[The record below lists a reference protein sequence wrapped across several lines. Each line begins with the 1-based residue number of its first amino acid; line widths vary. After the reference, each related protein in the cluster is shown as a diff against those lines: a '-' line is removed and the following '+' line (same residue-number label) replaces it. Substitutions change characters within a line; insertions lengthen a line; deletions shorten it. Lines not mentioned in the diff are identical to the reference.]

1 MCKLC
6 VNCGAP
12 ATCEH
17 HIVPIALGGNDIPS
31 NKVPLCDK
39 CHGAIHSVS
48 FGEGCLSHGELIRR
62 GLQKKKDAIS
72 RGEVYR
78 ARSGRISSRLG
89 GRPLLQLVISHLALW
104 SVIIITT
111 TKIYPTLQKSAVCHE
126 QRYINI
132 SKCLLNN

>member
-89 GRPLLQLVISHLALW
+89 GRPPLTVSNIPSCFVECYNNHDY
-104 SVIIITT
+104 
-111 TKIYPTLQKSAVCHE
+111 K
-126 QRYINI
+126 NI
-132 SKCLLNN
+132 SDLAKKCGMSRTTVYKYIEVLTQ

>member
-17 HIVPIALGGNDIPS
+17 HIVPISLGGNDIPS

-39 CHGAIHSVS
+39 CHGVIHGVS
-48 FGEGCLSHGELIRR
+48 FGEGCLSHGELIKR
-62 GLQKKKDAIS
+62 GIQKKKDAIS

-78 ARSGRISSRLG
+78 ARSGRISKGLG
-89 GRPLLQLVISHLALW
+89 GRPALTISDLPSYFVENYNNHNY
-104 SVIIITT
+104 
-111 TKIYPTLQKSAVCHE
+111 K
-126 QRYINI
+126 NI
-132 SKCLLNN
+132 SDLARKCGMSRTTVYKYIEVLTQ

>member
-48 FGEGCLSHGELIRR
+48 FGEGCLSHGELIKR

-78 ARSGRISSRLG
+78 ARSGRISEGLG
-89 GRPLLQLVISHLALW
+89 GRPALTINDLPSHF
-104 SVIIITT
+104 VE
-111 TKIYPTLQKSAVCHE
+111 IYNNHNYK
-126 QRYINI
+126 NI
-132 SKCLLNN
+132 SDLARKCGMSRTTVYKYIEVLTQ

>member
-72 RGEVYR
+72 RGEAYR
-78 ARSGRISSRLG
+78 ARSGRISEGLG
-89 GRPLLQLVISHLALW
+89 GRPALTINDLPSHF
-104 SVIIITT
+104 VE
-111 TKIYPTLQKSAVCHE
+111 IYNNHNYK
-126 QRYINI
+126 NI
-132 SKCLLNN
+132 SDLARKCGMSRTTVYKYIEVLTQ

>member
-48 FGEGCLSHGELIRR
+48 FGEGCLSHGELIKR

-78 ARSGRISSRLG
+78 ARSGRISEGLG
-89 GRPLLQLVISHLALW
+89 GRPALTISDLPSQFVENYNNHNY
-104 SVIIITT
+104 
-111 TKIYPTLQKSAVCHE
+111 K
-126 QRYINI
+126 NI
-132 SKCLLNN
+132 SDLARKCGMSRTTVYKYIEVLTQ

>member
-31 NKVPLCDK
+31 NKVSLCDK

-48 FGEGCLSHGELIRR
+48 FGEGCLSHGELIKR

-78 ARSGRISSRLG
+78 ARSGRISKGLG
-89 GRPLLQLVISHLALW
+89 GRPALTINDLPSHF
-104 SVIIITT
+104 VE
-111 TKIYPTLQKSAVCHE
+111 IYNNHNYK
-126 QRYINI
+126 NI
-132 SKCLLNN
+132 SDLARKCGMSRTTVYKYIEVLTQ